1 MVRFAVIA
9 VALLS
14 SILSAQ
20 DLHVSGKRIRADVQ
34 YLSTDE
40 MAGRGVGTAGE
51 KLATG
56 YIASQLQTAGVSPG
70 GDNQTY
76 FQKVPFIGS
85 QLLPSASLSIQGQSG
100 TTSLVLQKEYAGIPL
115 SQKPDNDFQAE
126 AVFVGHGISAPELGW
141 DDYKDVDVRGKVLV
155 YFTNEPP
162 SADPKFFG
170 GPALTYYGRWTYKF
184 EEAARRGAVAA
195 LIIHTTATA
204 GYGWGVVSSSPETE
218 HPALKLKAGESGL
231 KFAGWISQ
239 DAGKKLTAQTGKTLD
254 ELLALANQK
263 SFRPIPLR
271 VRVAG
276 HFSVKL
282 RSFESVNV
290 VGRVPGSDPNLRSQT
305 VLFTAHWDHL
315 GIGAPVNGDSVYNG
329 AQDNA
334 TGCAVVLEMARVWA
348 GLPEKPKRSAEF
360 VFVTAEESGLLGSE
374 YYGEHPQTPAGRIA
388 ADLNFDEFFPFGKTR
403 DVFVT
408 GAERT
413 TLWPLVQRDAK
424 RLSLT
429 IAPDAEPGQGHY
441 YRSDHFSLARVGIP
455 AFSISQ
461 GADYI
466 GKPAGFGQQVLK
478 EFNEKHYHQP
488 SDEYHEDWDFSGM
501 EQIAEFGLTLG
512 LDIANQP
519 SLPTWRSGDEFLKA
533 REASGAPGAQ

>member
-1 MVRFAVIA
+1 MSRFALII
-9 VALLS
+9 VALVS
-14 SILSAQ
+14 TFLSAQ
-20 DLHVSGKRIRADVQ
+20 ELHVSGKRIRAHVQ
-34 YLSTDE
+34 YLSSDE

-56 YIASQLQTAGVSPG
+56 YIASQLQTEGVSPG
-70 GDNQTY
+70 GENQTY

-85 QLLPSASLSIQGQSG
+85 QLLPSASLSIQGPAG
-100 TTSLVLQKEYAGIPL
+100 ATSLALQKEYSGIPL
-115 SQKPDNDFQAE
+115 SQKADNDFSAE

-141 DDYKDVDVRGKVLV
+141 DDYKGVDVRGKVLV

-162 SADPKFFG
+162 SEDPNFFG

-184 EEAARRGAVAA
+184 EEATRRGAAAA
-195 LIIHTTATA
+195 LIIHTDATA

-218 HPALKLKAGESGL
+218 HPALKLKDGDSGL
-231 KFAGWISQ
+231 KFAGWISGE
-239 DAGKKLTAQTGKTLD
+239 AAKKLTAQTGKTLD
-254 ELLALANQK
+254 GLLALANSK
-263 SFRPIPLR
+263 SFRPIPLG
-271 VRVAG
+271 VQVKG
-276 HFSVKL
+276 HFPIKL
-282 RSFESVNV
+282 RAFDSVNV
-290 VGRVPGSDPNLRSQT
+290 VGRVPGSDPALKSQS

-315 GIGAPVNGDSVYNG
+315 GVGAPVNGDSIYNG

-334 TGCAVVLEMARVWA
+334 TGCAVLLEMARLWA
-348 GLPEKPKRSAEF
+348 ALPEKPKRSAEF

-374 YYGEHPQTPAGRIA
+374 YYGQHPHTPAGQIA

-424 RLSLT
+424 RLSLK

-455 AFSISQ
+455 AFSISE

-466 GKPAGFGQQVLK
+466 GKPADYGPHILK

-501 EQIAEFGLTLG
+501 EQITEFGLTLG

-519 SLPTWRSGDEFLKA
+519 SLPTWKSGDEFLKA
-533 REASGAPGAQ
+533 RESSGAGATR